1 MRAYYAE
8 VFADERPIHKG
19 TYQCSNEATAMARA
33 MRDARKKKLVK
44 RSHTLFVAR
53 VRRLNLKLAKLDENG
68 IPMRNTRDLDKVMG
82 W

>member
-8 VFADERPIHKG
+8 VFADERPVHKG
-19 TYQCSNEATAMARA
+19 TYECSNEATAMARA

-44 RSHTLFVAR
+44 RSHTYFVAR
-53 VRRLNLKLAKLDENG
+53 VRKIKTPG
-68 IPMRNTRDLDKVMG
+68 IPMASTRDLDKVMG